1 MKKLRLKTNETFITI
16 ICMTDNGVE
25 WRVVKQ
31 DVNIHEVISE
41 GKSKINDLDLSNAI
55 IPINNLPNDLLENIL
70 GDVFLSIP
78 SKIIL
83 TKINNFPSKNLNE
96 IDKMAKIQIDKISP
110 FSSEKILYSN
120 EILENDDNS
129 SNVIMMSTQKKYID
143 EITRYVERNIFVK
156 GVDARIMGWLELIN
170 QKNELSSKDEIILL
184 NDNIDF
190 VLILKKNYKI
200 ELIRPLYIDLNTF
213 PQRNSVIE
221 ELSYEISYTLQ
232 NREKIYERISIWAYN
247 DSFSNES
254 FSYRIEEAL
263 NIKMNYN
270 DLNRLG
276 PLSDG
281 ILRRI
286 ISKKNHINFLPRH
299 INEKQKQKFIKR
311 KLKRIILRILL
322 VIIIMFTSL
331 EIIFNIQLNK
341 LKKSQNQFNE
351 IQIFADKAK
360 ENYNKLKTLESYN
373 DRSYSSLECLREIT
387 NLLPAGDIEFSSFN
401 YSKYK
406 GITIIGT
413 AINDNIVLEYFKKLG
428 NSELFNNLKNQSIR
442 TSSKTSSGIKR
453 IIFSVSLE
461 LNYEG
466 NNEN

>member
-41 GKSKINDLDLSNAI
+41 GKSKINDLNLSNAI

-200 ELIRPLYIDLNTF
+200 ELIRPLYIDLNTY
-213 PQRNSVIE
+213 PHRNSVIE
-221 ELSYEISYTLQ
+221 ELLYEISYTLQ

-254 FSYRIEEAL
+254 FSNRIEEAL
-263 NIKMNYN
+263 NIKTC
-270 DLNRLG
+270 LN
-276 PLSDG
+276 
-281 ILRRI
+281 
-286 ISKKNHINFLPRH
+286 F
-299 INEKQKQKFIKR
+299 F
-311 KLKRIILRILL
+311 
-322 VIIIMFTSL
+322 
-331 EIIFNIQLNK
+331 
-341 LKKSQNQFNE
+341 
-351 IQIFADKAK
+351 
-360 ENYNKLKTLESYN
+360 
-373 DRSYSSLECLREIT
+373 
-387 NLLPAGDIEFSSFN
+387 
-401 YSKYK
+401 
-406 GITIIGT
+406 
-413 AINDNIVLEYFKKLG
+413 
-428 NSELFNNLKNQSIR
+428 
-442 TSSKTSSGIKR
+442 
-453 IIFSVSLE
+453 
-461 LNYEG
+461 
-466 NNEN
+466 